1 MNIIAITLST
11 SGDKIGGAYIA
22 SELHSLH
29 IKKLGL
35 NIELWRMWSFDSEEI
50 KDGLK
55 VRSFKSKS
63 FFKLISKF
71 LPKRLISIFL
81 YSEISRELIRSKPD
95 IVHIHNILPTF
106 ELLRIC
112 KICKKNN
119 IKTIITTHGFYEC
132 FNPSFNFNF
141 FERNLW
147 KLLVTNPV
155 MKSLTFFDA
164 FMSLYPLEAN
174 LLKGKKI
181 PNNKIYLVPNGV
193 DSFYEEKPKNDEINY
208 VLKKYNIDK
217 SFPILFFTGNHTA
230 NKGLDIIRE
239 LYKKLNIKTTIVIG
253 GRLSNK
259 NEPRLFSKGIYS
271 NNVRVVFTDFL
282 PIVDQRALYHL
293 STLLLF
299 PSRSD
304 TLPLTI
310 IEAMACGLPVIA
322 FNVGGINYL
331 LKNNTGYLVNPN
343 NVNAFCEKVKTI
355 LENKKD
361 LKTKS
366 IKSKDRQNE
375 IFSWPK
381 AANKSIKIYE
391 KVLLK

>member
-22 SELHSLH
+22 SELHTIN
-29 IKKLGL
+29 IKKLGV
-35 NIELWRMWSFDSEEI
+35 NIELWRMWSFDSEQI

-55 VRSFKSKS
+55 VRSFESKS
-63 FFKLISKF
+63 VFKLFSKF
-71 LPKRLISIFL
+71 LPKRFISIFL
-81 YSEISRELIRSKPD
+81 YSEISKELIRKKPD
-95 IVHIHNILPTF
+95 IVHIHNILPPF

-119 IKTIITTHGFYEC
+119 IKTLITTHGFYEC

-141 FERNLW
+141 LERYLW
-147 KLLVTNPV
+147 KWVVTNPV
-155 MKSLTFFDA
+155 NKSLPLFDA

-174 LLKGKKI
+174 LLKSKNI
-181 PNNKIYLVPNGV
+181 PNSKIHLVPNGV
-193 DSFYEEKPKNDEINY
+193 DSFYEEKPSNKEINC
-208 VLKKYNIDK
+208 VINKYNIDK
-217 SFPILFFTGNHTA
+217 SDPILFFTGNHTA

-239 LYKKLNIKTTIVIG
+239 LYKNLNIKSTIIIG

-259 NEPRLFSKGIYS
+259 NEPKSFLKGIYS
-271 NNVRVVFTDFL
+271 KNVRVVFTDFL
-282 PIVDQRALYHL
+282 PIIDQRAFYHL

-310 IEAMACGLPVIA
+310 IESMACGLPVIA
-322 FNVGGINYL
+322 FNVGGINFL
-331 LKNNTGYLVNPN
+331 LKNNTGYLINPN
-343 NVNAFCEKVKTI
+343 DVDAFCKKVKNI
-355 LENKKD
+355 LENKQD
-361 LKTKS
+361 LKIKS
-366 IKSKDRQNE
+366 IKAKERQNKV
-375 IFSWPK
+375 FSWPK

-391 KVLLK
+391 NL